1 MSPIKRLI
9 RHQLVLGRIATCGD
23 RGLGFTSL
31 KIMEMTIEMT
41 IEMYFGFAS
50 SLSERKMKEHRARF
64 LSRESAVLPG
74 FRLEFSSN
82 WKDDGFG
89 YANIVLD
96 EGSQVHGA
104 LYACEKGTLA
114 SLDREHI
121 HEGNRFRRV
130 IVQVKMENGEAV
142 NAVAYQANKEFVNKL
157 LKPSEAYLNEILE
170 GEDIIPKDYAEYIR
184 SFKGEIERGC

>member
-1 MSPIKRLI
+1 M
-9 RHQLVLGRIATCGD
+9 
-23 RGLGFTSL
+23 
-31 KIMEMTIEMT
+31 
-41 IEMYFGFAS
+41 EMYFGFAS
-50 SLSERKMKEHRARF
+50 SLSERKMAERGAKY
-64 LSRESAVLPG
+64 LSRESAALPG

-96 EGSQVHGA
+96 EGSEVHGA
-104 LYACEKGTLA
+104 LYACEKGTLT

-121 HEGNRFRRV
+121 HEGNRFCRV
-130 IVQVKMENGEAV
+130 IVQVETKNGEAV
-142 NAVAYQANKEFVNKL
+142 NAVAYRANEEFVNKQ

-184 SFKGEIERGC
+184 SFKD

>member
-1 MSPIKRLI
+1 M
-9 RHQLVLGRIATCGD
+9 TE
-23 RGLGFTSL
+23 RGA
-31 KIMEMTIEMT
+31 K
-41 IEMYFGFAS
+41 
-50 SLSERKMKEHRARF
+50 F

-96 EGSQVHGA
+96 EGSVVHGA

-130 IVQVKMENGEAV
+130 IVQVETKNGEAV
-142 NAVAYQANKEFVNKL
+142 NAVAYQANKDFVNKK
-157 LKPSEAYLNEILE
+157 LKPSEVYLNEILE
-170 GEDIIPKDYAEYIR
+170 GDTLKQVNLEDI
-184 SFKGEIERGC
+184 

>member
-1 MSPIKRLI
+1 M
-9 RHQLVLGRIATCGD
+9 
-23 RGLGFTSL
+23 
-31 KIMEMTIEMT
+31 
-41 IEMYFGFAS
+41 EMYFGFAS
-50 SLSERKMKEHRARF
+50 SLSERKMKERGAKF

-96 EGSQVHGA
+96 EGSEVHGA
-104 LYACEKGTLA
+104 LYVCEKGTLD

-130 IVQVKMENGEAV
+130 IVQVETKNGEAV
-142 NAVAYQANKEFVNKL
+142 NAVAYRANKEFVNKQ
-157 LKPSEAYLNEILE
+157 LKPSEVYLNEILE

-184 SFKGEIERGC
+184 SFKGGN

>member
-1 MSPIKRLI
+1 MFAFMSEEKTVIEGRGWAFFKGIKSDAR
-9 RHQLVLGRIATCGD
+9 VVTE
-23 RGLGFTSL
+23 GLGSTN
-31 KIMEMTIEMT
+31 MER
-41 IEMYFGFAS
+41 YFGFAS
-50 SLSERKMKEHRARF
+50 SLSERKMHERGAKF
-64 LSRESAVLPG
+64 LSRESAVLPK

-89 YANIVLD
+89 YANIVHD
-96 EGSQVHGA
+96 ERSEVHGA

-130 IVQVKMENGEAV
+130 IVQVQTKNGEAV
-142 NAVAYQANKEFVNKL
+142 NAVAYQANKEFVNKQ

-170 GEDIIPKDYAEYIR
+170 GEDIIPLEYAEYIR
-184 SFKGEIERGC
+184 SFKDGK